1 MCSLRYHRIVAIG
14 AALALGW
21 VLPGP
26 APAAESVEPKASNR
40 EEPKAS
46 NREEQNTAPVSLA
59 ELVRQALERN
69 PELAA
74 ARRRA
79 TAARERPRQERA
91 LEDPTFS
98 VTYWGIPED
107 LALGGTDQVWYGI
120 AQSVPLGGKLRLR
133 GERADREARQ
143 AEEEARGI
151 ALDLAARM
159 KRAYYDLYLA
169 EAAGRIQRENVALLR
184 DFARSAEARYATGSG
199 SQQDVLKAQVELA
212 QLINEQATREQERR
226 IATDTINLLRGY
238 PPETPIGPAEEPAE
252 PHFPYSMKELEL
264 ILSERRPGLRSAGY
278 EVERRQNTLALAR
291 RRLVPDLMVEL
302 QRWEVRTGN
311 DQWMAMLKFNL
322 PWVWWGRQRAALR
335 EEREGLEGAKEAYLA
350 EAARTHLE
358 VRHHQLMLQ
367 TLERTAR
374 LYRTTIL
381 PQAEL
386 ALASSE
392 AGYRAGK
399 LDFLALIDNQRRLQ
413 EFKLEY
419 VRTRAEFYQVL
430 AELEQAVGSELSP
443 GAANT
448 VEPKA
453 SNKDEPKASN
463 KDESKA
469 SNKDE
474 PKASN
479 D

>member
-1 MCSLRYHRIVAIG
+1 M
-14 AALALGW
+14 
-21 VLPGP
+21 
-26 APAAESVEPKASNR
+26 
-40 EEPKAS
+40 
-46 NREEQNTAPVSLA
+46 
-59 ELVRQALERN
+59 
-69 PELAA
+69 
-74 ARRRA
+74 
-79 TAARERPRQERA
+79 
-91 LEDPTFS
+91 
-98 VTYWGIPED
+98 
-107 LALGGTDQVWYGI
+107 WYGI

-463 KDESKA
+463 KDE
-469 SNKDE
+469 